1 MSKRK
6 SNTVTSF
13 VPPLLFM
20 LFDYIGIILTQYMAF
35 HIRNAVDFWNGYT
48 YTYPDK
54 YIFVSVPLLFLIF
67 LSHSRSYRQMK
78 PVVETMREI
87 FMSVFYGWMAS
98 IILVYFLKAGEHAS
112 RTFMIIFGILVLC
125 NVCIIRYA
133 VLKFLKLKNIFREP
147 VVIIGAG
154 LTAERL
160 VKFWRE
166 DLGYRYDIVGLI
178 DDNPISKTL
187 PQEFQILGGFNNA
200 RKIIRRLNIQTVI
213 IAAPGISKER
223 LQEIITEIQ
232 PRVKNI
238 SFIPDL
244 IGTPMASVDASI
256 LFSEKILM
264 LNLRNNLS
272 RAYNRIF
279 KRVFDL
285 VLTIIGGILIS
296 PILLGIAVAV
306 CISNRGGIIF
316 SHKRVGM
323 YGKNF
328 NCYKFQT
335 MVNDADK
342 VLEKYLAENPDA
354 RREWDETFKLTND
367 PRVTK
372 LGNFLRRTS
381 LDELPQLWNV
391 ILGDMSL
398 VGPRPIIEEEVPRY
412 GKNIREYYMVLPGIT
427 GMWQVSG
434 RSDTT
439 YPERVAMDTWYVR
452 NWSVW
457 IDIMYLFKTVK
468 AVVTGRGAY

>member
-1 MSKRK
+1 MPKQK
-6 SNTVTSF
+6 AHTVPSF
-13 VPPLLFM
+13 MPPLIFM
-20 LFDYIGIILTQYMAF
+20 LFDYIGIVLTEYAAF
-35 HIRNAVDFWNGYT
+35 YIRDSVDFWNKVT
-48 YTYPDK
+48 YIYPDT
-54 YIFVSVPLLFLIF
+54 YIFVAVPLLVIIF
-67 LSHSRSYRQMK
+67 LRHSRSYRQMK

-98 IILVYFLKAGEHAS
+98 IILIYFLKAGHQTS
-112 RTFMIIFGILVLC
+112 RTFIIVFGILLLC

-133 VLKFLKLKNIFREP
+133 ILKFLKLKNIFSEP
-147 VVIIGAG
+147 VIVIGAG
-154 LTAERL
+154 LTAEKL

-166 DLGYRYDIVGLI
+166 DLGYRYDVIGLI
-178 DDNPISKTL
+178 DDNPVSKTL
-187 PQEFQILGGFNNA
+187 PKEFPILGGFNDA
-200 RKIIRRLNIQTVI
+200 RKIVRRFEVQTVI

-223 LQEIITEIQ
+223 LQEIISEIQ
-232 PRVKNI
+232 PRVKNL

-272 RAYNRIF
+272 RRYNRIF
-279 KRVFDL
+279 KRIFDL
-285 VLTIIGGILIS
+285 TLTIIGGILIS

-306 CISNRGGIIF
+306 WVSNRGGIIF
-316 SHKRVGM
+316 AHKRVGM

-328 NCYKFQT
+328 PCYKFQT
-335 MVNDADK
+335 MVSNADK
-342 VLEKYLAENPDA
+342 VLEKYLAENPAA
-354 RREWDETFKLTND
+354 RREWDETFKLTDD

-398 VGPRPIIEEEVPRY
+398 VGPRPIVEEEVPKY
-412 GKNIREYYMVLPGIT
+412 GKNIREYYMVPPGIT

-468 AVVTGRGAY
+468 AVVTGKGAY